1 MLMTAAGGINHA
13 ALRRPVR
20 GVPLEIA
27 DELRPIGVAQE
38 LADREDLADV
48 EPVVVGDALDRIPTV
63 RFAPGGGSISDRAP
77 AGSEP
82 SQESAAL
89 VTSFQAARMS

>member
-13 ALRRPVR
+13 ASRRPVR

-27 DELRPIGVAQE
+27 DELRPMGVAQE

-48 EPVVVGDALDRIPTV
+48 EPIVVRDALDGVPHGPR
-63 RFAPGGGSISDRAP
+63 RAGRREHLGQG
-77 AGSEP
+77 ACR
-82 SQESAAL
+82 Q
-89 VTSFQAARMS
+89 